1 MKQLR
6 KRLLVAALLA
16 SVGLA
21 ATAQTP
27 PAPAG
32 GPAGGPPAAQRMERH
47 DPARMHQ
54 RMQERRAQHLAEL
67 KEKLKLSPAQESAW
81 TAFNAATQLPAA
93 PRVRPDRAEFEKLT
107 TPERIDRMQAFKA
120 ERDEQMR
127 RYADA
132 TKTFYAALTPEQ
144 KKTFD
149 DQTLRH
155 FRRGQHGHPGH
166 HGMGPRH

>member
-1 MKQLR
+1 MEQLR

-16 SVGLA
+16 SLGLA
-21 ATAQTP
+21 AAQTP
-27 PAPAG
+27 PAPAA
-32 GPAGGPPAAQRMERH
+32 GPAGGPPAAQGMERH

-54 RMQERRAQHLAEL
+54 RMQERRARHLAEL

-81 TAFNAATQLPAA
+81 TAFTAAIQLPAA
-93 PRVRPDRAEFEKLT
+93 PRVRPDRAELEKLS
-107 TPERIDRMQAFKA
+107 TPERIDRMQAFMA
-120 ERDEQMR
+120 ERDAQMR

-144 KKTFD
+144 KKSFD

-155 FRRGQHGHPGH
+155 FRRGH
-166 HGMGPRH
+166 HGMGTRH

>member
-1 MKQLR
+1 MKQFR
-6 KRLLVAALLA
+6 KHLLVATLLA
-16 SVGLA
+16 SLGLA

-27 PAPAG
+27 PP
-32 GPAGGPPAAQRMERH
+32 PGGPPAAQRMEPH

-54 RMQERRAQHLAEL
+54 RMQEHRAKHLAEL
-67 KEKLKLSPAQESAW
+67 KETLKLNPAQESAW
-81 TAFNAATQLPAA
+81 TAFTAATQLPAT
-93 PRVRPDRAEFEKLT
+93 PRARPDRAEFEKLS

-155 FRRGQHGHPGH
+155 FGRGRHGQQGH

>member
-1 MKQLR
+1 MNPLR

-16 SVGLA
+16 SLGLA

-27 PAPAG
+27 PPPP
-32 GPAGGPPAAQRMERH
+32 GPAGGPPAAQGMERH

-54 RMQERRAQHLAEL
+54 RMQERRARHLAEL
-67 KEKLKLSPAQESAW
+67 KQTLKLSPAQESAW
-81 TAFNAATQLPAA
+81 TAFTAATQLPAA
-93 PRVRPDRAEFEKLT
+93 PRARPDRAEFEKLS
-107 TPERIDRMQAFKA
+107 TPERIDRLQAFKA

-149 DQTLRH
+149 DETLRH
-155 FRRGQHGHPGH
+155 FRRGH